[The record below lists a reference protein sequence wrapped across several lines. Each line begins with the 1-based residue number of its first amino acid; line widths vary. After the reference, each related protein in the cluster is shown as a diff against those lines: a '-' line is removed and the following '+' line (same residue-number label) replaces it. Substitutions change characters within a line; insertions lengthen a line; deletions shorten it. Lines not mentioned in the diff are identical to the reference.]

1 MYISGISLSLHV
13 GQPASPLDGSAGTA
27 WWAYTPRRSSSK
39 GGKDLL
45 GIFSSALRAAYI
57 GIAIRHTPEKLKF
70 LTAPSTFVF
79 IYRHPTSP
87 SVLNPPLILSIEPLL
102 FKLGQLYIL
111 GIWKIILI
119 KRGLLSLYKVTF
131 PTCQDYTVIIRIG
144 FFILLQLAG

>member
-27 WWAYTPRRSSSK
+27 WWAYAPRRSSSK
-39 GGKDLL
+39 GAKDPL
-45 GIFSSALRAAYI
+45 GVFSSTLRADYI
-57 GIAIRHTPEKLKF
+57 GITIRHTPEKLKF

-119 KRGLLSLYKVTF
+119 KRGLLSIYKVTF